1 MLELNN
7 ISYSAESEKGGEK
20 EIIKELS
27 LRVEDG
33 KFLAITGPN
42 GGGKSTTA
50 KLIMASRSL
59 TQAALFL
66 TARTSPICP

>member
-1 MLELNN
+1 MLELKN

-27 LRVEDG
+27 LRVDDG

-42 GGGKSTTA
+42 GGENPPPQGS
-50 KLIMASRSL
+50 
-59 TQAALFL
+59 
-66 TARTSPICP
+66 